1 MRREGVE
8 REAPTSLYDLRR
20 SGGCLLIGQGLKSEY
35 SARATRDT
43 KNSKFRQGFA
53 WKVREVKSFGFR
65 KCSWNFLGSLL
76 TLQEVGF
83 SHTIVISCLRAIQ
96 WPLGSTL
103 TVGLVQR

>member
-8 REAPTSLYDLRR
+8 REDPTSLYDLRR
-20 SGGCLLIGQGLKSEY
+20 SGGYLLTGQGLKSEY

-53 WKVREVKSFGFR
+53 RKVRKVKSFG
-65 KCSWNFLGSLL
+65 CSWNFLGSLL
-76 TLQEVGF
+76 MLQDAGF